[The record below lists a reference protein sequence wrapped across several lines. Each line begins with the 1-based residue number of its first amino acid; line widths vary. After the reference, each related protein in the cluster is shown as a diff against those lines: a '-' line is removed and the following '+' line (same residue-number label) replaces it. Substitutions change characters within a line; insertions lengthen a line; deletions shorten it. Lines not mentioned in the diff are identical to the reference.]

1 MVQRVTNV
9 MVNLETIGSLAYNLT
24 VTQSATKDMNVVGTG
39 RTMCQKSGSALIM
52 TLISIR
58 KCNLMK

>member
-24 VTQSATKDMNVVGTG
+24 VAQSATKDMNVVYPN
-39 RTMCQKSGSALIM
+39 KIEDKNVFLIIIVV
-52 TLISIR
+52 TQA
-58 KCNLMK
+58 